1 MNIYRKKNFYDN
13 LTFNYSGTNSRL
25 YINEFNLLDKVIIE
39 YDENRENKNNK
50 LLKRQKN
57 IKNTSILLGN
67 LYINNICFGAVLPFF
82 DNHDDFSIIQSSLD
96 YDLKFHKLNEF
107 IDNVTELENNFIY
120 PQDITCLKNTLIS
133 KSNGKIEL
141 IDLTDFMTDICDNEN
156 NYLYGVV
163 NKRLKLILLNT
174 LTYPLLNRKV
184 HSYDDLNKL
193 NINEN
198 IVNIIKNVKT
208 NEELKEFNELTY
220 KDKVFSKILIGK

>member
-13 LTFNYSGTNSRL
+13 LNFDYSGTNSRL

-39 YDENRENKNNK
+39 YDENRENKNSE

-67 LYINNICFGAVLPFF
+67 LYINNICFGTVLPFF

-96 YDLKFHKLNEF
+96 YDLKFHKLN
-107 IDNVTELENNFIY
+107 
-120 PQDITCLKNTLIS
+120 
-133 KSNGKIEL
+133 EL

-184 HSYDDLNKL
+184 YSYDDLNKL

-198 IVNIIKNVKT
+198 IINIIKNVKT

-220 KDKVFSKILIGK
+220 KDKVFSKILIRK